1 MMRNFET
8 HLEFAKDLDL
18 KDPLRDLRN
27 QFYINEGELY
37 MDGNSLGLCS
47 KDAERG
53 LMEVFDVWKNEGIKI
68 WGTQNGRFFNY
79 SRNIA
84 NKLAPLIKADPKEI
98 AIMGSITSNIHQAFT
113 TFYKP
118 TPTRY
123 KIVVDA
129 LNFPTD
135 IYAIKSIIELLGRN
149 VDETLVTV
157 QTRDGRTLNDDDII
171 ATFKDD
177 VAIVLL
183 PAVLYRSA
191 QLLNMKKI
199 TEAAHKKGILIGWD
213 LAHSIGAVPHDFN
226 DIKPDF
232 AVWCSYKYLNGGP
245 GAVAG
250 LYINKMHFSKSAGLK
265 GWFGNKDDS
274 QFLLKHDLEQDS
286 DASVFLKGTPH
297 LLSMAP
303 LDAMLDVFNAVG
315 MTAIRE
321 KSLNITAYL
330 MALIDSKLSPY
341 GYRVGNP
348 RQDHER
354 GGHVCLEHD
363 EAYRISIALRDM
375 KVIPD
380 YREPNVIRLAPVAL
394 YVSYE
399 EVYRLVDILENIA
412 KEKLYENYSIE
423 RVTVL

>member
-53 LMEVFDVWKNEGIKI
+53 LMEAFDVWKNEGIKI
-68 WGTQNGRFFNY
+68 WGTQKGRFFNY

-157 QTRDGRTLNDDDII
+157 QSRDGRTLNDDDII

-274 QFLLKHDLEQDS
+274 QFLLKHDFEQDS
-286 DASVFLKGTPH
+286 DASGFLQGTPH

>member
-1 MMRNFET
+1 MMRNFKT
-8 HLEFAKDLDL
+8 HLDFARGLDL

-53 LMEVFDVWKNEGIKI
+53 LMEAFDVWKNEGIKI

-84 NKLAPLIKADPKEI
+84 QKLAPLIKADPKEI

-135 IYAIKSIIELLGRN
+135 IYAIKSIVELLGRN

-157 QTRDGRTLNDDDII
+157 QSRDGRTLNDDDII
-171 ATFKDD
+171 ATFRDD

-274 QFLLKHDLEQDS
+274 QFLLKHDFEQDS
-286 DASVFLKGTPH
+286 DANGFLQGTPH

-303 LDAMLDVFNAVG
+303 LDAMLDVFNTIG
-315 MTAIRE
+315 MDAIRE

-330 MALIDSKLSPY
+330 MALIDSKLTSY
-341 GYRVGNP
+341 GYSVGNP
-348 RQDHER
+348 RDDHER
-354 GGHVCLEHD
+354 GGHVCLEHN

-399 EVYRLVDILENIA
+399 EVYRLVDILEKIA

>member
-53 LMEVFDVWKNEGIKI
+53 LMEAFDVWKNEGIKI

-135 IYAIKSIIELLGRN
+135 IYAIKSIVELLGRT

-157 QTRDGRTLNDDDII
+157 QSRDGRTLNDDDII
-171 ATFKDD
+171 AAFKDD

-213 LAHSIGAVPHDFN
+213 LAHSIGAVPHDFD

-250 LYINKMHFSKSAGLK
+250 LYINKRHFSKSAGLK

-274 QFLLKHDLEQDS
+274 QFLLKHDFEQDS
-286 DASVFLKGTPH
+286 DANGFLQGTPH

-315 MTAIRE
+315 MDAIRE

-394 YVSYE
+394 YVS
-399 EVYRLVDILENIA
+399 
-412 KEKLYENYSIE
+412 
-423 RVTVL
+423 